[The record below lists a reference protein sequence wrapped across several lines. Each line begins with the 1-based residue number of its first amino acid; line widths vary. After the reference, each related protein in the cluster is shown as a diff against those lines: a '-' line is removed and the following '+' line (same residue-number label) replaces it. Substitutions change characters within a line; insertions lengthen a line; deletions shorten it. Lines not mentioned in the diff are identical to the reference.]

1 MREMVME
8 TLATDALPRTIWPS
22 TGTSL
27 QVPSLVH
34 ALRHGT
40 SFPGLEFV
48 LGYNAQAMEKTQE
61 ILATIRKDT
70 GGLRPH
76 YERYSLLAVAD
87 TILDIFDVPQG
98 GRSLREELGIARAE
112 KVVSFIVDGLGYL
125 KLEELATEGLADLSG
140 FDAYI
145 PLTSV
150 FPPTTTT
157 ALTSLSTGVSPIV
170 HGILGYKLFL
180 REVGAVVNMIK
191 LSTPGAP
198 SDSIKNVGVELEK
211 FVTVPTIYERLKER
225 GVKSFLFLPKYI
237 VNSGLSGILY
247 RGVEE
252 IVPFIS
258 LSDLFVLLKE
268 ALQRPEKALLGV
280 YWPVTD
286 TLGHL
291 YGPESEPFSWEVSL
305 FFRTMAE
312 AFLGRGTGV
321 PVLVT
326 ADHGFVE
333 IDPKADLIDVKA
345 SPELMSSI
353 IFQPVGDLRAG
364 YFFVREGKKAVVREY
379 LERKYPGEFL
389 VMDTEAAL
397 ERKLW
402 GLEEP
407 NEGVRARLGDVVAL
421 ARGRKLF
428 FWPEGEEFVL
438 RGMHG
443 GLTDRELLV
452 PFLISH
458 A

>member
-1 MREMVME
+1 MGR
-8 TLATDALPRTIWPS
+8 
-22 TGTSL
+22 
-27 QVPSLVH
+27 
-34 ALRHGT
+34 
-40 SFPGLEFV
+40 
-48 LGYNAQAMEKTQE
+48 TQE
-61 ILATIRKDT
+61 ILEAIRKET

-87 TILDIFDVPQG
+87 TILDMFGVPQG
-98 GRSLREELGIARAE
+98 GRSLLGELGIKRAD
-112 KVVSFIVDGLGYL
+112 KVVSFILDGLGYL
-125 KLEELATEGLADLSG
+125 KLEELAEKGLVDLSR
-140 FDAYI
+140 FDIRI

-157 ALTSLSTGVSPIV
+157 SLTSLSTGVSPVV

-198 SDSIKNVGVELEK
+198 DESIKNVGVELEK
-211 FVTVPTIYERLKER
+211 FVSVPTIYERLREK
-225 GVKSFLFLPKYI
+225 GVKSYLFLPKYI

-252 IVPFIS
+252 IVAFIS
-258 LSDLFVLLKE
+258 LSDLFVLLKK
-268 ALQRPEKALLGV
+268 ALRLPGRVLLGV

-286 TLGHL
+286 TLAHL
-291 YGPESEPFSWEVSL
+291 YGPESEPFSLEVSW
-305 FFRTMAE
+305 FFRAME
-312 AFLGRGTGV
+312 ENFLGQGAGV

-333 IDPKADLIDVKA
+333 VDPQKDLIDVKA
-345 SPELMSSI
+345 SPELMGSI

-364 YFFVREGKKAVVREY
+364 YFFVREGRKEVVREY
-379 LERKYPGEFL
+379 LERRYPGEFL
-389 VMDTEAAL
+389 VMETEAAL
-397 ERKLW
+397 ESKIW

-407 NEGVRARLGDVVAL
+407 SEGVRARLGDLVAL

-452 PFLISH
+452 PFLV
-458 A
+458 AYA

>member
-1 MREMVME
+1 MGR
-8 TLATDALPRTIWPS
+8 
-22 TGTSL
+22 
-27 QVPSLVH
+27 
-34 ALRHGT
+34 
-40 SFPGLEFV
+40 
-48 LGYNAQAMEKTQE
+48 TQE
-61 ILATIRKDT
+61 ILEAIRKET

-87 TILDIFDVPQG
+87 TILDIFGVPQG
-98 GRSLREELGIARAE
+98 GRSLLGELGIKRAD
-112 KVVSFIVDGLGYL
+112 KVVSFILDGLGYL
-125 KLEELATEGLADLSG
+125 KLEELAEKGLVDLSR
-140 FDAYI
+140 FDIRI

-157 ALTSLSTGVSPIV
+157 SLTSLSTGVSPVV

-198 SDSIKNVGVELEK
+198 DESIKNVGVELEK
-211 FVTVPTIYERLKER
+211 FVSVPTIYERLREK
-225 GVKSFLFLPKYI
+225 GVKSYLFLPKYI

-252 IVPFIS
+252 IVAFIS
-258 LSDLFVLLKE
+258 LSDLFVLLKK
-268 ALQRPEKALLGV
+268 ALRLPGRVLLGV

-286 TLGHL
+286 TLAHL
-291 YGPESEPFSWEVSL
+291 YGPESEPFSLEVSW
-305 FFRTMAE
+305 FFRAME
-312 AFLGRGTGV
+312 ENFLGQGAGV

-333 IDPKADLIDVKA
+333 VDPQKDLIDVKA
-345 SPELMSSI
+345 SPELMGSI

-364 YFFVREGKKAVVREY
+364 YFFVREGRKEVVREY
-379 LERKYPGEFL
+379 LERRYPGEFL
-389 VMDTEAAL
+389 VMETEAAL
-397 ERKLW
+397 ESKIW

-407 NEGVRARLGDVVAL
+407 SEGVRARLGDLVAL

-452 PFLISH
+452 PFLV
-458 A
+458 AYA

>member
-1 MREMVME
+1 MPFRGQSGQVQGHLLRFRSRFTHSVMR
-8 TLATDALPRTIWPS
+8 P
-22 TGTSL
+22 
-27 QVPSLVH
+27 
-34 ALRHGT
+34 
-40 SFPGLEFV
+40 SFPGLGFV
-48 LGYNAQAMEKTQE
+48 LGYNAQGMGRTQE
-61 ILATIRKDT
+61 ILEAIRKET

-87 TILDIFDVPQG
+87 TILDMFGVPQG
-98 GRSLREELGIARAE
+98 GRSLLGELGIKRAD
-112 KVVSFIVDGLGYL
+112 KVVSFILDGLGYL
-125 KLEELATEGLADLSG
+125 KLEELAEKGLVDLSR
-140 FDAYI
+140 FDIRI

-157 ALTSLSTGVSPIV
+157 SLTSLSTGVSPVV

-198 SDSIKNVGVELEK
+198 DGSIKNVGVELEK
-211 FVTVPTIYERLKER
+211 FVSVPTIYERLREK
-225 GVKSFLFLPKYI
+225 GVKSYLFLPKYI

-252 IVPFIS
+252 IVAFIS
-258 LSDLFVLLKE
+258 LSDLFVLLKK
-268 ALQRPEKALLGV
+268 ALRLPGRVLLGV

-286 TLGHL
+286 TLAHL
-291 YGPESEPFSWEVSL
+291 YGPESEPFSLEVSW
-305 FFRTMAE
+305 FFRAME
-312 AFLGRGTGV
+312 ENFLGQGAGV

-333 IDPKADLIDVKA
+333 VDPQKDLIDVKA
-345 SPELMSSI
+345 SPELMGSI

-364 YFFVREGKKAVVREY
+364 YFFVREGRKEVVREY
-379 LERKYPGEFL
+379 LERRYPGEFL
-389 VMDTEAAL
+389 VMETEAAL
-397 ERKLW
+397 ESKIW

-407 NEGVRARLGDVVAL
+407 SEGVRARLGDLVAL

-452 PFLISH
+452 PFLV
-458 A
+458 AYA

>member
-1 MREMVME
+1 MGR
-8 TLATDALPRTIWPS
+8 
-22 TGTSL
+22 
-27 QVPSLVH
+27 
-34 ALRHGT
+34 
-40 SFPGLEFV
+40 
-48 LGYNAQAMEKTQE
+48 TQE
-61 ILATIRKDT
+61 ILEAIRKET

-87 TILDIFDVPQG
+87 TILDMFGVPQG
-98 GRSLREELGIARAE
+98 GRSLLGELGIERAD
-112 KVVSFIVDGLGYL
+112 KVVSFILDGLGYL
-125 KLEELATEGLADLSG
+125 KLEELAEKGLVGLSR
-140 FDAYI
+140 FDIRI

-157 ALTSLSTGVSPIV
+157 SLTSLSTGVSPVV

-198 SDSIKNVGVELEK
+198 DGSIKNVGVELEK
-211 FVTVPTIYERLKER
+211 FVPVPTIYERLREK
-225 GVKSFLFLPKYI
+225 GVKSYLFLPKYI

-252 IVPFIS
+252 IVAFIS
-258 LSDLFVLLKE
+258 LSDLFVLLKK
-268 ALQRPEKALLGV
+268 ALRLPGRVLLGV

-286 TLGHL
+286 TLAHL
-291 YGPESEPFSWEVSL
+291 YGPESEPFSLEVSW
-305 FFRTMAE
+305 FFRAME
-312 AFLGRGTGV
+312 ENFLGGGAGV

-333 IDPKADLIDVKA
+333 VDPQKDLIDVKA
-345 SPELMSSI
+345 SPELMGSI

-364 YFFVREGKKAVVREY
+364 YFFVREGRKEAVREY
-379 LERKYPGEFL
+379 LERRYPGEFL
-389 VMDTEAAL
+389 VMETEAAL
-397 ERKLW
+397 ESKIW

-407 NEGVRARLGDVVAL
+407 SEGVRARLGDLVAL

-452 PFLISH
+452 PFLV
-458 A
+458 AYA

>member
-1 MREMVME
+1 MGR
-8 TLATDALPRTIWPS
+8 
-22 TGTSL
+22 
-27 QVPSLVH
+27 
-34 ALRHGT
+34 
-40 SFPGLEFV
+40 
-48 LGYNAQAMEKTQE
+48 TQE
-61 ILATIRKDT
+61 ILEAIRKET

-87 TILDIFDVPQG
+87 TILDMFGVPQG
-98 GRSLREELGIARAE
+98 GRSLLGELGIKRAD
-112 KVVSFIVDGLGYL
+112 KVVSFILDGLGYL
-125 KLEELATEGLADLSG
+125 KLEELAEKGLVDLSR
-140 FDAYI
+140 FDIRI

-157 ALTSLSTGVSPIV
+157 SLTSLSTGVSPVV

-198 SDSIKNVGVELEK
+198 DESIKNVGVELEK
-211 FVTVPTIYERLKER
+211 FVSVPTIYERLREK
-225 GVKSFLFLPKYI
+225 GVKSYLFLPKYI

-252 IVPFIS
+252 IVAFIS
-258 LSDLFVLLKE
+258 LSDLFVLLKK
-268 ALQRPEKALLGV
+268 ALRLPGRVLLGV

-286 TLGHL
+286 TLAHL
-291 YGPESEPFSWEVSL
+291 YGPESEPFSLEVSW
-305 FFRTMAE
+305 FFHAME
-312 AFLGRGTGV
+312 ENFLGQGAGV

-333 IDPKADLIDVKA
+333 VDPQKDLIDVKA
-345 SPELMSSI
+345 SPELMGSI

-364 YFFVREGKKAVVREY
+364 YFFVREGRKEVVREY
-379 LERKYPGEFL
+379 LERRYPGEFL
-389 VMDTEAAL
+389 VMETEAAL
-397 ERKLW
+397 ESKIW

-407 NEGVRARLGDVVAL
+407 SEGVRARLGDLVAL

-452 PFLISH
+452 PFLV
-458 A
+458 AYA

>member
-1 MREMVME
+1 MR
-8 TLATDALPRTIWPS
+8 R
-22 TGTSL
+22 
-27 QVPSLVH
+27 
-34 ALRHGT
+34 
-40 SFPGLEFV
+40 
-48 LGYNAQAMEKTQE
+48 TQE
-61 ILATIRKDT
+61 ILEAIRKET

-87 TILDIFDVPQG
+87 TILDMFGVPQG
-98 GRSLREELGIARAE
+98 GRSLLGELGIKRAD
-112 KVVSFIVDGLGYL
+112 KVVSFILDGLGYL
-125 KLEELATEGLADLSG
+125 KLEELAEKGLVDLSR
-140 FDAYI
+140 FDIRI

-157 ALTSLSTGVSPIV
+157 SLTSLSTGVSPVV

-198 SDSIKNVGVELEK
+198 DESIKNVGVELEK
-211 FVTVPTIYERLKER
+211 FVSVPTIYERLREK
-225 GVKSFLFLPKYI
+225 GVKSYLFLPKYI

-252 IVPFIS
+252 IVAFIN
-258 LSDLFVLLKE
+258 LSDLFVLLKK
-268 ALQRPEKALLGV
+268 ALRLPGRVLLGV

-286 TLGHL
+286 TLAHL
-291 YGPESEPFSWEVSL
+291 YGPESEPFSLEVSW
-305 FFRTMAE
+305 FFRAME
-312 AFLGRGTGV
+312 EIFLGGGAGV

-333 IDPKADLIDVKA
+333 VDPQKDLIDVKA
-345 SPELMSSI
+345 SPELMGSI

-364 YFFVREGKKAVVREY
+364 YFFVREGRKEVVREY
-379 LERKYPGEFL
+379 LERRYPGEFL
-389 VMDTEAAL
+389 VMETETAL
-397 ERKLW
+397 ESKIW

-407 NEGVRARLGDVVAL
+407 SEGVRARLGDLVAL

-452 PFLISH
+452 PFLV
-458 A
+458 AYA

>member
-1 MREMVME
+1 MGR
-8 TLATDALPRTIWPS
+8 
-22 TGTSL
+22 
-27 QVPSLVH
+27 
-34 ALRHGT
+34 
-40 SFPGLEFV
+40 
-48 LGYNAQAMEKTQE
+48 TQE
-61 ILATIRKDT
+61 ILEAIRKET

-87 TILDIFDVPQG
+87 TILDMFGVPQG
-98 GRSLREELGIARAE
+98 GRSLLGELGIKRAD
-112 KVVSFIVDGLGYL
+112 KVVSFILDGLGYL
-125 KLEELATEGLADLSG
+125 KLEELAEKGLVDLSR
-140 FDAYI
+140 FDIRI

-157 ALTSLSTGVSPIV
+157 SLTSLSTGVSPVV

-198 SDSIKNVGVELEK
+198 DGSIKNVGVELEK
-211 FVTVPTIYERLKER
+211 FVSVPTIYERLREK
-225 GVKSFLFLPKYI
+225 GVKSYLFLPKYI

-252 IVPFIS
+252 IVAFIS
-258 LSDLFVLLKE
+258 LSDLFVLLKK
-268 ALQRPEKALLGV
+268 ALRLPGRVLLGV

-286 TLGHL
+286 TLAHL
-291 YGPESEPFSWEVSL
+291 YGPESEPFSLEVSW
-305 FFRTMAE
+305 FFRAME
-312 AFLGRGTGV
+312 ENFLGQGAGV

-333 IDPKADLIDVKA
+333 VDPQKDLIDVKA
-345 SPELMSSI
+345 SPELMGSI

-364 YFFVREGKKAVVREY
+364 YFFVREGRKEVVREY
-379 LERKYPGEFL
+379 LERRYPGEFL
-389 VMDTEAAL
+389 VMETEAAL
-397 ERKLW
+397 ESKIW

-407 NEGVRARLGDVVAL
+407 SEGVRARLGDLVAL

-452 PFLISH
+452 PFLV
-458 A
+458 AYA

>member
-1 MREMVME
+1 MPFRGQSGQVQGHLLRFRSRFTHSVMR
-8 TLATDALPRTIWPS
+8 P
-22 TGTSL
+22 
-27 QVPSLVH
+27 
-34 ALRHGT
+34 
-40 SFPGLEFV
+40 SFPGLGFV
-48 LGYNAQAMEKTQE
+48 LGYNAQGMGRTQE
-61 ILATIRKDT
+61 ILEAIRKET

-87 TILDIFDVPQG
+87 TILDMFGVPQG
-98 GRSLREELGIARAE
+98 GRSLLGELGIERAD
-112 KVVSFIVDGLGYL
+112 KVVSFILDGLGYL
-125 KLEELATEGLADLSG
+125 KLEELAEKGLVDLSR
-140 FDAYI
+140 FDIRI

-157 ALTSLSTGVSPIV
+157 SLTSLSTGVSPVV

-198 SDSIKNVGVELEK
+198 DESIKNVGVELEK
-211 FVTVPTIYERLKER
+211 FVSVPTIYERLREK
-225 GVKSFLFLPKYI
+225 GVKSYLFLPKYI

-252 IVPFIS
+252 IVAFIS
-258 LSDLFVLLKE
+258 LSDLFVLLKK
-268 ALQRPEKALLGV
+268 ALRLPGRVLLGV

-286 TLGHL
+286 TLAHL
-291 YGPESEPFSWEVSL
+291 YGPESEPFSLEVSW
-305 FFRTMAE
+305 FFRAMQE
-312 AFLGRGTGV
+312 NFLGQGAGV

-333 IDPKADLIDVKA
+333 VDPQKDLIDVKA
-345 SPELMSSI
+345 SPELMGSI

-364 YFFVREGKKAVVREY
+364 YFFVREGRKEVVREY
-379 LERKYPGEFL
+379 LERRYPGEFL
-389 VMDTEAAL
+389 VMETEAAL
-397 ERKLW
+397 ESKIW

-407 NEGVRARLGDVVAL
+407 SEGVRARLGDLVAL

-452 PFLISH
+452 PFLV
-458 A
+458 AYA

>member
-1 MREMVME
+1 MGR
-8 TLATDALPRTIWPS
+8 
-22 TGTSL
+22 
-27 QVPSLVH
+27 
-34 ALRHGT
+34 
-40 SFPGLEFV
+40 
-48 LGYNAQAMEKTQE
+48 TQE
-61 ILATIRKDT
+61 ILEAIRKET

-87 TILDIFDVPQG
+87 TILDMFGVPQG
-98 GRSLREELGIARAE
+98 GRSLLGELGIKRAD
-112 KVVSFIVDGLGYL
+112 KVVSFILDGLGYL
-125 KLEELATEGLADLSG
+125 KLEELAEKGLVDLSR
-140 FDAYI
+140 FDIRI

-157 ALTSLSTGVSPIV
+157 SLTSLSTGVSPVV

-198 SDSIKNVGVELEK
+198 DESIKNVGVELEK
-211 FVTVPTIYERLKER
+211 FVSVPTIYERLREK
-225 GVKSFLFLPKYI
+225 GVKSYLFLPKYI

-252 IVPFIS
+252 IVAFIS
-258 LSDLFVLLKE
+258 LSDLFVLLKK
-268 ALQRPEKALLGV
+268 ALRLPGRALLGV

-286 TLGHL
+286 TLAHL
-291 YGPESEPFSWEVSL
+291 YGPESEPFSLEVSW
-305 FFRTMAE
+305 FFHAME
-312 AFLGRGTGV
+312 ENFLGQGAGV

-333 IDPKADLIDVKA
+333 VDPQKDLIDVKA
-345 SPELMSSI
+345 SPELMGSI

-364 YFFVREGKKAVVREY
+364 YFFVREGRKEVVREY
-379 LERKYPGEFL
+379 LERRYPGEFL
-389 VMDTEAAL
+389 VMETEAAL
-397 ERKLW
+397 ESKIW

-407 NEGVRARLGDVVAL
+407 SEGVRARLGDLVAL

-452 PFLISH
+452 PFLV
-458 A
+458 AYA

>member
-1 MREMVME
+1 M
-8 TLATDALPRTIWPS
+8 
-22 TGTSL
+22 
-27 QVPSLVH
+27 
-34 ALRHGT
+34 
-40 SFPGLEFV
+40 
-48 LGYNAQAMEKTQE
+48 
-61 ILATIRKDT
+61 
-70 GGLRPH
+70 RPH

-87 TILDIFDVPQG
+87 TILDMFGVPQG
-98 GRSLREELGIARAE
+98 GRSLLGELGIERAD
-112 KVVSFIVDGLGYL
+112 KVVSFILDGLGYL
-125 KLEELATEGLADLSG
+125 KLEELAEKGLVDLSR
-140 FDAYI
+140 FDIRI

-157 ALTSLSTGVSPIV
+157 SLTSLSTGVSPVV

-198 SDSIKNVGVELEK
+198 DGSIKNVGVELEK
-211 FVTVPTIYERLKER
+211 FVSVPTIYERLREK
-225 GVKSFLFLPKYI
+225 GVKSYLFLPKYI

-252 IVPFIS
+252 IVAFIS
-258 LSDLFVLLKE
+258 LSDLFVLLKK
-268 ALQRPEKALLGV
+268 ALRLPGRALLGV

-286 TLGHL
+286 TLAHL
-291 YGPESEPFSWEVSL
+291 YGPESEPFSLEVSW
-305 FFRTMAE
+305 FFRAME
-312 AFLGRGTGV
+312 ENFLGQGAGV

-333 IDPKADLIDVKA
+333 VDPQKDLIDVKA
-345 SPELMSSI
+345 SPELMGSI

-364 YFFVREGKKAVVREY
+364 YFFVREGRKEVVREY
-379 LERKYPGEFL
+379 LERRYPGEFL
-389 VMDTEAAL
+389 VMETEAAL
-397 ERKLW
+397 ESKIW

-407 NEGVRARLGDVVAL
+407 SEGVRARLGDLVAL

-452 PFLISH
+452 PFLV
-458 A
+458 AYA

>member
-1 MREMVME
+1 MPFRGQ
-8 TLATDALPRTIWPS
+8 S
-22 TGTSL
+22 G
-27 QVPSLVH
+27 QVQGHL
-34 ALRHGT
+34 LRFRSRFTHSAIRP
-40 SFPGLEFV
+40 SFPGLGFV
-48 LGYNAQAMEKTQE
+48 LGYNAQGMGRTQE
-61 ILATIRKDT
+61 ILEAIRKET

-87 TILDIFDVPQG
+87 TILDMFGVPQG
-98 GRSLREELGIARAE
+98 GRSLLGELGIKRAD
-112 KVVSFIVDGLGYL
+112 KVVSFILDGLGYL
-125 KLEELATEGLADLSG
+125 KLEELAEKGLVDLSR
-140 FDAYI
+140 FDIRI

-157 ALTSLSTGVSPIV
+157 SLTSLSTGVSPVV

-198 SDSIKNVGVELEK
+198 DGSIKNVGVELEK
-211 FVTVPTIYERLKER
+211 FVSVPTIYERLREK
-225 GVKSFLFLPKYI
+225 GVKSYLFLPKYI

-252 IVPFIS
+252 IVAFIS
-258 LSDLFVLLKE
+258 LSDLFVLLKK
-268 ALQRPEKALLGV
+268 ALRLPGRALLGV

-286 TLGHL
+286 TLAHL
-291 YGPESEPFSWEVSL
+291 YGPESEPFSLEVSW
-305 FFRTMAE
+305 FFRAME
-312 AFLGRGTGV
+312 ENFLGQGAGV

-333 IDPKADLIDVKA
+333 VDPQKDLIDVKA
-345 SPELMSSI
+345 SPELMGSI

-364 YFFVREGKKAVVREY
+364 YFFVREGRKEVVREY
-379 LERKYPGEFL
+379 LERRYPGEFL
-389 VMDTEAAL
+389 VMETEAAL
-397 ERKLW
+397 ESKIW

-407 NEGVRARLGDVVAL
+407 SEGVRARLGDLVAL

-452 PFLISH
+452 PFLV
-458 A
+458 AYA

>member
-1 MREMVME
+1 MPFRGQSGQVQGHLLRFRSRFTHSVMR
-8 TLATDALPRTIWPS
+8 P
-22 TGTSL
+22 
-27 QVPSLVH
+27 
-34 ALRHGT
+34 
-40 SFPGLEFV
+40 SFPGLGFV
-48 LGYNAQAMEKTQE
+48 LGYNAQGMGRTQE
-61 ILATIRKDT
+61 ILEAIRKET

-87 TILDIFDVPQG
+87 TILDMFGVPQG
-98 GRSLREELGIARAE
+98 GRSLLGELGIERAD
-112 KVVSFIVDGLGYL
+112 KVVSFILDGLGYL
-125 KLEELATEGLADLSG
+125 KLEELAEKGLVDLSR
-140 FDAYI
+140 FDIRI

-157 ALTSLSTGVSPIV
+157 SLTSLSTGVSPVV

-198 SDSIKNVGVELEK
+198 DGSIKNVGVELEK
-211 FVTVPTIYERLKER
+211 LVPVPTIYERLREK
-225 GVKSFLFLPKYI
+225 GVKSYLFLPKYI

-252 IVPFIS
+252 IVAFIS
-258 LSDLFVLLKE
+258 LSDLFVLLKK
-268 ALQRPEKALLGV
+268 ALRLPGRALLGV

-286 TLGHL
+286 TLAHL
-291 YGPESEPFSWEVSL
+291 YGPESEPFSLEVSW
-305 FFRTMAE
+305 FFRAME
-312 AFLGRGTGV
+312 ENFLGQGAGV

-333 IDPKADLIDVKA
+333 VDPQKDLIDVKA
-345 SPELMSSI
+345 SPELMGSI

-364 YFFVREGKKAVVREY
+364 YFFVREGRKEAVREY
-379 LERKYPGEFL
+379 LERRYPGEFL
-389 VMDTEAAL
+389 VMETEAAL
-397 ERKLW
+397 ESKIW

-407 NEGVRARLGDVVAL
+407 SEGVRARLGDLVAL

-452 PFLISH
+452 PFLV
-458 A
+458 AYA